1 MAKLLLSTLL
11 LALLHLLL
19 GSRSDSLGEFCNFK
33 KKISDKPT
41 MINIGLVLSKLE
53 TKAPSNRFAT
63 ASDGQGKERV
73 YGLLQCRGD
82 ISPKDCSSCTS
93 DAAKHVRHLCPDEA
107 DARIWFDSC
116 FLRYNTDDFIGE
128 LDTRYGIFY
137 WNVENVTEPERFAKE
152 LGDLMN
158 NVKAKAV
165 QPGNKGFGSGKI
177 KFTQFVTIYGL
188 VQCTQDLPKLQCAQC
203 LSTAISNFG
212 GGGYCDGKKGCRVL
226 YSSCF
231 VRFEIYPFFLPLS
244 AYTGNEVHASQAVYD
259 NLGN

>member
-19 GSRSDSLGEFCNFK
+19 RSRSDSLGEFCNSK

-82 ISPKDCSSCTS
+82 ISPKDCSSCT
-93 DAAKHVRHLCPDEA
+93 K
-107 DARIWFDSC
+107 F
-116 FLRYNTDDFIGE
+116 GE